1 MATLSSNSAQLL
13 YGSRVY
19 EVLQYYY
26 APVTGGST
34 FRDNL
39 YGFIGNVI
47 PWDDEQNPP
56 TPTQDQKTI
65 KTYFKNIIAFKKIQS
80 SDISP
85 VVPKVDWTA
94 NTVYDYYDDETDI
107 LELDSNGILTKK
119 FYAKNKFDQVFK
131 CLGNAQGGLSTV
143 EPQFLPGSYSSNFII
158 YGADGYKWKY
168 MYTIDVGVKQ
178 KFTDSNWMPVA
189 VSSTMPNPISKPS
202 IGVGSVDVVNVSNT
216 GIGYVAGGVTVTIT
230 GDGTGATATPTV
242 NNAGYLTDVIVTN
255 AGSNYTYANVVFT
268 VSSTAPTPTKLA
280 VASAPVSP
288 VGGHG
293 LDPISE
299 LGCNHVMITSE
310 YNKDENGFVPT
321 DLSFRQIGLI
331 LNPTAY
337 STNPYSANG
346 TIYDATTHLLVS
358 TGINNFV
365 SGQFIYQ
372 GSNAVNNSFSGTI
385 ASFDSANNVVKVIN
399 TQGTPSINYPIIQD
413 GNGPIQAVTRTLLQ
427 VFPTDIILNSGYML
441 YIENRSGVQ
450 RSYDG
455 IEQFRLVLRF

>member
-56 TPTQDQKTI
+56 TPTQDQKSI
-65 KTYFKNIIAFKKIQS
+65 KTYFKNIIVFKKIQS

-268 VSSTAPTPTKLA
+268 VSSAAPTPTTLA

-346 TIYDATTHLLVS
+346 AIYDATTHLLVS

>member
-26 APVTGGST
+26 SPVTGGST

-39 YGFIGNVI
+39 YSFIGNVI
-47 PWDDEQNPP
+47 PWDDEENPP

-65 KTYFKNIIAFKKIQS
+65 KSYFKNIITFKKVQS

-85 VVPKVDWTA
+85 VVPRVDWTSG
-94 NTVYDYYDDETDI
+94 TVYDYYDDQTDI
-107 LELDSNGILTKK
+107 FQLDSAGNLIKK
-119 FYAKNKFDQVFK
+119 FYVKNKFDQVFK
-131 CLGNAQGGLSTV
+131 CLGNAQGGVSTV
-143 EPQFLPGSYSSNFII
+143 EPQFLPGSYSNNLTV

-168 MYTIDVGVKQ
+168 MYTIDIGVKQ
-178 KFTDSNWMPVA
+178 KFTDPYWMPVA
-189 VSSTMPNPISKPS
+189 ASATMPNPISKPS
-202 IGVGSVDVVNVSNT
+202 IGLGSIDVVNIANT
-216 GIGYVAGGVTVTIT
+216 GIGYVAGAVTVTIT
-230 GDGTGATATPTV
+230 GDGTGATATATV
-242 NNAGYLTDVIVTN
+242 NNAGYLTDVLVAT

-268 VSSTAPTPTKLA
+268 VSSTAPTPIKLA
-280 VASAPVSP
+280 TATAPVSP

-293 LDPISE
+293 SDPISE
-299 LGCNHVMITSE
+299 LGCNHVMVTSE
-310 YNKDENGFVPT
+310 YNKDENGIVPT

-337 STNPYSANG
+337 STHPYSANAS
-346 TIYDATTHLLVS
+346 IYNATTQLLVS

-365 SGQFIYQ
+365 SGQLIYQ
-372 GSNAVNNSFSGTI
+372 GSSSSNSSFSGTI
-385 ASFDSANNVVKVIN
+385 ASFDSANNIVKVIN
-399 TQGTPSINYPIIQD
+399 TKGTPSINYPIIQD
-413 GNGPIQAVTRTLLQ
+413 GNGPIQSATRTLIQ
-427 VFPTDIILNSGYML
+427 VFSPDIVLNSGYML

-450 RSYDG
+450 RSYDS